1 MRESPLR
8 ELRSLELDDVAITIE
23 ELVAVLENCPVL
35 EVLKLRACAGM
46 YEEDEKVLQAKF
58 ARIKTLTFDCEDYC
72 CCDCCGYD

>member
-35 EVLKLRACAGM
+35 EVLKLRDCAGM
-46 YEEDEKVLQAKF
+46 YEHW
-58 ARIKTLTFDCEDYC
+58 
-72 CCDCCGYD
+72 